1 MVWIASWSG
10 AVWRGRWLL
19 IPLSFAGM
27 AALSVHCGGGGP
39 QPRSVTSPSTRPMVV
54 AKTAVR
60 GELAP
65 GTATPPPS
73 ATTVVIPVREQE
85 LREGFAARQYF
96 ISCYHDDL
104 RRDRSS
110 GGHITLRFDIT
121 PEGTLQKLE
130 VAERTGTLSDEFVQC
145 LTAGVLKVTLKARPG
160 SEPVRLTYPF
170 AFSSQFSTPAS
181 ASTQAAPPPPPAP
194 SSSSKP

>member
-1 MVWIASWSG
+1 MSWFG
-10 AVWRGRWLL
+10 AISSYRWGFLV
-19 IPLSFAGM
+19 LSFGGAAVMSSHCAGTTTTG
-27 AALSVHCGGGGP
+27 ASSVG
-39 QPRSVTSPSTRPMVV
+39 STKPTII

-96 ISCYHDDL
+96 ISCFHEDL
-104 RRDRSS
+104 RRDRSA

-121 PEGTLQKLE
+121 PSGALEKLE
-130 VAERTGTLSDEFVQC
+130 VAERTGTFSEEFVTC
-145 LTAGVLKVTLKARPG
+145 LSTGVLKVTLEARPG

-170 AFSSQFSTPAS
+170 SFSSQFSATAGAS
-181 ASTQAAPPPPPAP
+181 AAP
-194 SSSSKP
+194 STLSAPSASAKP